1 MGEQLT
7 GLMGGYPGGSRMQ
20 ITPTA
25 SPLQQG
31 LMTGLGGM
39 AAYQGIKG
47 MFPGQ

>member
-31 LMTGLGGM
+31 LMTGLGEA

-47 MFPGQ
+47 MFG